1 MKRKSFVE
9 EDGDLDDVSS
19 RKRARS
25 QQPEDLNE
33 TDLNVTPSKPRSA
46 RPQANGASSEK
57 IGIGSFEDAITQES
71 LPIVEAVTPKRGRGR
86 PKGSKNFPKPDGATP
101 TPKKLP
107 KGKTLFATPS
117 KPLGLLTPSK
127 ARNAADRSARRKSTR
142 TLIERTINGEGSS
155 DEDDDI
161 ITRYIYDSDKEEQ
174 ADAAESEPPQPEGRS
189 VEPTVPE
196 TPSKRGRGRPKGS
209 KNRIRT
215 PSPPRDM
222 PPHELFFAQNRGAAM
237 KTSNNN
243 LSSLRLLDHEEY
255 FTLLRSYEDPHA
267 KDLEFLSSIHERSFP
282 QWDFELSQNF
292 NICLYGWG
300 SKRELLTSYANHI
313 YAQNNEAKIVVVNGY
328 NPSTSMRDV
337 LNTIFSLVPN
347 APKKLGTQPSE
358 VLDRL
363 LTHLSTSDVRITL
376 LVHSLDGQPIRRAAT
391 QSMFARL
398 AAHPQISIIAST
410 DHPSFP
416 LLWDSSARTSFNFL
430 FHDCTT
436 FSTYSAEVDVVDS
449 VLQLLGRSGRRVG
462 GKEGVGFVLRSLPVN
477 ARSLFKILCVEQL
490 MVMDADEKMDGFGG
504 ADDEDGDEDGHLG
517 ERMGGS
523 RSADVGVEY
532 RALYQKAVEDFVCG
546 DEVSFRSL
554 LKEYVSLPFNLRD
567 MQRTM
572 LTIYYR
578 FHDHQM
584 ITSRKD
590 ALGTEILSIPFRREE
605 LEAILEDLMS

>member
-1 MKRKSFVE
+1 MKRKSFLE
-9 EDGDLDDVSS
+9 ENGDLDDVSS

-25 QQPEDLNE
+25 QQPDDINE
-33 TDLNVTPSKPRSA
+33 SGPNGALDVTPSKPRSA
-46 RPQANGASSEK
+46 RPTANGTSSEK
-57 IGIGSFEDAITQES
+57 ISIGSFEDAITQES

-86 PKGSKNFPKPDGATP
+86 PKGSKNLPKPDGATP

-107 KGKTLFATPS
+107 KGKTLFSTPA
-117 KPLGLLTPSK
+117 KPLGLFTPSK

-142 TLIERTINGEGSS
+142 SLIERTINGDASS

-161 ITRYIYDSDKEEQ
+161 VTRYIYDSDKEEE
-174 ADAAESEPPQPEGRS
+174 ADAARSEPPQHDGQP
-189 VEPTVPE
+189 VEPAVLE

-215 PSPPRDM
+215 PSPLRDM
-222 PPHELFFAQNRGAAM
+222 PPHELFFAQNRGASM

-292 NICLYGWG
+292 SICLYGWG

-313 YAQNNEAKIVVVNGY
+313 YEANNEAKIVVVNGY

-337 LNTIFSLVPN
+337 LNTIFSLIPN

-363 LTHLSTSDVRITL
+363 LTHLSTTDVRITL
-376 LVHSLDGQPIRRAAT
+376 IIHSLDGQSIRRAAT
-391 QSMFARL
+391 QSLFARL
-398 AAHPQISIIAST
+398 AAHPQISTIAST

-436 FSTYSAEVDVVDS
+436 FSTYAAEVDVVDS

-477 ARSLFKILCVEQL
+477 ARSLFRILCVEQL
-490 MVMDADEKMDGFGG
+490 MIMDVDGGMDGFGG
-504 ADDEDGDEDGHLG
+504 GDDEDGYEDGPIG
-517 ERMGGS
+517 ERMGNS
-523 RSADVGVEY
+523 RPAEAGVEY
-532 RALYQKAVEDFVCG
+532 RTLYQKAVEDFVCG

-554 LKEYVSLPFNLRD
+554 LKE
-567 MQRTM
+567 
-572 LTIYYR
+572 

>member
-1 MKRKSFVE
+1 MKRKSFIE
-9 EDGDLDDVSS
+9 EDSDLDDVSS

-25 QQPEDLNE
+25 QQREDLNE
-33 TDLNVTPSKPRSA
+33 TDLNVTPSKPRPA
-46 RPQANGASSEK
+46 RPQTNGASSEK

-142 TLIERTINGEGSS
+142 TLIERTINGEASS
-155 DEDDDI
+155 DEDDDVVS
-161 ITRYIYDSDKEEQ
+161 RYIYDSDKEEQ
-174 ADAAESEPPQPEGRS
+174 ADATESEAPQPEGGS

-337 LNTIFSLVPN
+337 LNTIFSLIPN

-398 AAHPQISIIAST
+398 AAHPQISVIAST

-490 MVMDADEKMDGFGG
+490 MVMDADGEMDGFGG
-504 ADDEDGDEDGHLG
+504 GDDEDGDEEGHLG

-523 RSADVGVEY
+523 RSAEVGVEY

-554 LKEYVSLPFNLRD
+554 LKE
-567 MQRTM
+567 
-572 LTIYYR
+572 

>member
-1 MKRKSFVE
+1 MKRKPF
-9 EDGDLDDVSS
+9 LDENDENDAVSS

-25 QQPEDLNE
+25 QQRDDSNEPDLNNAL
-33 TDLNVTPSKPRSA
+33 DVTPSKPRSA

-57 IGIGSFEDAITQES
+57 IAIGSFEDAIAQES
-71 LPIVEAVTPKRGRGR
+71 TPIVQAVTPKRGRGR
-86 PKGSKNFPKPDGATP
+86 PKGSKNLPKADGATP

-107 KGKTLFATPS
+107 KGKNLFATPS
-117 KPLGLLTPSK
+117 KPLGLFSNNGTPSK
-127 ARNAADRSARRKSTR
+127 ARSAADRSARRKTTR
-142 TLIERTINGEGSS
+142 TLIERTMNDDASS

-161 ITRYIYDSDKEEQ
+161 INEYIYESDKE
-174 ADAAESEPPQPEGRS
+174 DGAEGEPTKHDGGS
-189 VEPTVPE
+189 GEPTVPE

-209 KNRIRT
+209 KNKIRA
-215 PSPPRDM
+215 PSPPRDL
-222 PPHELFFAQNRGAAM
+222 PPHELFFAQNRGAQM
-237 KTSNNN
+237 RTSNNN

-255 FTLLRSYEDPHA
+255 FELLRSYEDPHA
-267 KDLEFLSSIHERSFP
+267 KDLEFLQTVHTRSFP

-300 SKRELLTSYANHI
+300 SKRELLTEYANHI
-313 YAQNNEAKIVVVNGY
+313 YENNNEAKIVVVNGY

-363 LTHLSTSDVRITL
+363 LTHLSTTDVRITL
-376 LVHSLDGQPIRRAAT
+376 LIHSLDGQPIRRAAT

-398 AAHPQISIIAST
+398 AGHPQISIIAST

-436 FSTYSAEVDVVDS
+436 FGTYSAEVDVVDS

-490 MVMDADEKMDGFGG
+490 MVMDADGGMDGFGG
-504 ADDEDGDEDGHLG
+504 ADDEDDEDGPMG
-517 ERMGGS
+517 ERMGMP
-523 RSADVGVEY
+523 RSAEVGVEY
-532 RALYQKAVEDFVCG
+532 RTLYQKAVEDFVCG

-554 LKEYVSLPFNLRD
+554 LKE
-567 MQRTM
+567 
-572 LTIYYR
+572 

>member
-1 MKRKSFVE
+1 MKRKSFLE
-9 EDGDLDDVSS
+9 EDGDLDGVSS

-25 QQPEDLNE
+25 QQRDESNE
-33 TDLNVTPSKPRSA
+33 PGLSNTQDVTPSKPRSA
-46 RPQANGASSEK
+46 RPQANGTSTEK
-57 IGIGSFEDAITQES
+57 ISIGSFEDAITQES

-107 KGKTLFATPS
+107 KGKTLFSTPA
-117 KPLGLLTPSK
+117 KPLGLVTPSK

-142 TLIERTINGEGSS
+142 TLIERTINGEASS

-161 ITRYIYDSDKEEQ
+161 ITRYIYDSDKEEH
-174 ADAAESEPPQPEGRS
+174 ADAAESEPPQPDGGS
-189 VEPTVPE
+189 VEPNVPE

-267 KDLEFLSSIHERSFP
+267 KDLEFLSTIHARSFP

-313 YAQNNEAKIVVVNGY
+313 YAENNEAKIVVVNGY

-337 LNTIFSLVPN
+337 LNTIFSLIPN

-363 LTHLSTSDVRITL
+363 LAHLSTSDVRITL
-376 LVHSLDGQPIRRAAT
+376 LIHSLDGQPIRRAAT
-391 QSMFARL
+391 QSLFARL
-398 AAHPQISIIAST
+398 AAHPQISVIAST

-490 MVMDADEKMDGFGG
+490 MVMDADGGMDGFGG
-504 ADDEDGDEDGHLG
+504 ADDEDGDEEGHLG
-517 ERMGGS
+517 ERMGNS
-523 RSADVGVEY
+523 RSAEVGVEY

-554 LKEYVSLPFNLRD
+554 LKE
-567 MQRTM
+567 
-572 LTIYYR
+572 

-605 LEAILEDLMS
+605 LEAILEDLMG

>member
-1 MKRKSFVE
+1 MKRKSFLE
-9 EDGDLDDVSS
+9 EDGDLDGVSS

-25 QQPEDLNE
+25 QQPDDPNESGLNG
-33 TDLNVTPSKPRSA
+33 TLNVTPSKPRA
-46 RPQANGASSEK
+46 PRPQHNGPSSEK
-57 IGIGSFEDAITQES
+57 IGIGSFEDAITHGS
-71 LPIVEAVTPKRGRGR
+71 LPVVEAVTPKRGRGR
-86 PKGSKNFPKPDGATP
+86 PKGSKNLPKPDGATP

-107 KGKTLFATPS
+107 KGKNLFATPS

-142 TLIERTINGEGSS
+142 TLIERTINGDASS

-161 ITRYIYDSDKEEQ
+161 ITRYIYDSDKE
-174 ADAAESEPPQPEGRS
+174 DHVDGAENEPVQPDSEP
-189 VEPTVPE
+189 VEPAVPE

-222 PPHELFFAQNRGAAM
+222 PPHELFFAQNRGASM

-267 KDLEFLSSIHERSFP
+267 KDLEFLTSIHERSFP

-300 SKRELLTSYANHI
+300 SKRELLMSYANHV
-313 YAQNNEAKIVVVNGY
+313 YAANNEAKIVVVNGY
-328 NPSTSMRDV
+328 NQSTSIRDV
-337 LNTIFSLVPN
+337 LNTIFSLIPN

-376 LVHSLDGQPIRRAAT
+376 LIHSLDGQPIRRAAT
-391 QSMFARL
+391 QSLFARL

-436 FSTYSAEVDVVDS
+436 FSAYSAEVDVVDS

-490 MVMDADEKMDGFGG
+490 MVMDADGGMDGFGG
-504 ADDEDGDEDGHLG
+504 GDDDDDEDEGGPVG
-517 ERMGGS
+517 ERMGNS
-523 RSADVGVEY
+523 RSTDVGVEY

-554 LKEYVSLPFNLRD
+554 LKE
-567 MQRTM
+567 
-572 LTIYYR
+572 

-584 ITSRKD
+584 ITSHKD

-605 LEAILEDLMS
+605 LESILEDLMS

>member
-1 MKRKSFVE
+1 MKRKSFLE
-9 EDGDLDDVSS
+9 EDGNLDGVSS

-25 QQPEDLNE
+25 QQPDDPNESGLNG
-33 TDLNVTPSKPRSA
+33 TLNFTPSKPRA
-46 RPQANGASSEK
+46 PRPQANGPSSEK
-57 IGIGSFEDAITQES
+57 IGIGSFEEAITQGL
-71 LPIVEAVTPKRGRGR
+71 LPVVEAVTPKRGRGR
-86 PKGSKNFPKPDGATP
+86 PKGSKNLPKPDGATP

-107 KGKTLFATPS
+107 KGKNLFATPS

-127 ARNAADRSARRKSTR
+127 ARSAADRSARRKSTR
-142 TLIERTINGEGSS
+142 TLIERTINGEVSS

-161 ITRYIYDSDKEEQ
+161 ITRYIYDSDKEEH
-174 ADAAESEPPQPEGRS
+174 ADGAETEPVQPDSEP
-189 VEPTVPE
+189 VEPAVPE

-222 PPHELFFAQNRGAAM
+222 PPHELFFAQNRGAQM

-243 LSSLRLLDHEEY
+243 LSSLQLLDHEEY

-267 KDLEFLSSIHERSFP
+267 KDLEFLNSIHERSFP

-300 SKRELLTSYANHI
+300 SKRELLMSYANHI

-328 NPSTSMRDV
+328 NQSTSMRDV
-337 LNTIFSLVPN
+337 LNTIFSLIPN

-376 LVHSLDGQPIRRAAT
+376 LIHSLDGQPIRRAAT
-391 QSMFARL
+391 QSLFARL

-436 FSTYSAEVDVVDS
+436 FSAYSAEVDVVDS

-490 MVMDADEKMDGFGG
+490 MVMDADGGMDGFGG
-504 ADDEDGDEDGHLG
+504 GDDDDDDDEGGP
-517 ERMGGS
+517 ERMGNS
-523 RSADVGVEY
+523 RSTDAGVEY

-554 LKEYVSLPFNLRD
+554 LKEYVSLSIQAYKTYRD
-567 MQRTM
+567 QC
-572 LTIYYR
+572 
-578 FHDHQM
+578 
-584 ITSRKD
+584 
-590 ALGTEILSIPFRREE
+590 
-605 LEAILEDLMS
+605 